1 MNSISDTTSDTYA
14 HEKYLAVGI
23 LTNFEK
29 IVIIEGLSRCFVRQW
44 VSGFLFE
51 IVDTAVIKTLL
62 VLRLRAFY
70 GNNKSVTAI
79 LILATAVELM
89 STTYAYVLAGVNLQ
103 QFIASPGPIPGCQL
117 RPGNFLHHYRS
128 PTVVWA
134 TRLTSNSLE
143 LILLL
148 FGLYRSL
155 QANGSYFRNGWAQIR
170 QAAPLLYVFYRDGTI
185 FYIPLCA
192 LSIFG
197 FAATLTRLT
206 RELTCSNWEAWLGIT
221 YYIVGTRLTL
231 NIRQAGLQ
239 FTKSMLTGHGQKL
252 SSLVFSPDREA
263 TLEGDVA
270 TLESP
275 QTRSTVEVLEVS
287 EATKD
292 DSSSG

>member
-1 MNSISDTTSDTYA
+1 MYVCGRNHSRCIRFFDSFQSGAGVHLQVLKSILRKENFGQVDLPPHQADGDHHFCTQFCRISDTTSDTY
-14 HEKYLAVGI
+14 AVGI

-29 IVIIEGLSRCFVRQW
+29 IATIKDLSRCFVRQW

-185 FYIPLCA
+185 LYIPHQNVD
-192 LSIFG
+192 IQ
-197 FAATLTRLT
+197 
-206 RELTCSNWEAWLGIT
+206 I
-221 YYIVGTRLTL
+221 
-231 NIRQAGLQ
+231 
-239 FTKSMLTGHGQKL
+239 
-252 SSLVFSPDREA
+252 D
-263 TLEGDVA
+263 
-270 TLESP
+270 
-275 QTRSTVEVLEVS
+275 
-287 EATKD
+287 
-292 DSSSG
+292 